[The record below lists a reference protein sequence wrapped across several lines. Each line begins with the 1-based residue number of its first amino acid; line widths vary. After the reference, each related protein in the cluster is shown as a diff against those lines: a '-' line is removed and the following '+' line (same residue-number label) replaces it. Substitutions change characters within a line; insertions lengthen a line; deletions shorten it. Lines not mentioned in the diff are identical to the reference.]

1 MWTRVDSVIYGLGV
15 VAAGA
20 IVLAAIAFLAW
31 TVDRIWDE
39 HVKSVQRMRWAL
51 RDREDEIKA
60 ARLEILEVKTKLE
73 RLEPI
78 KNAGY
83 RATIDLTIDPGS
95 SERIIG
101 MDAET

>member
-15 VAAGA
+15 VAAGS
-20 IVLAAIAFLAW
+20 IVLAAIALVAW
-31 TVDRIWDE
+31 FVNDSWE
-39 HVKSVQRMRWAL
+39 QHVKSVQRMRWAL
-51 RDREDEIKA
+51 SDREDEVKA
-60 ARLEILEVKTKLE
+60 ARLELLEVKTKLE

-83 RATIDLTIDPGS
+83 RATIDLTIDPGA

-101 MDAET
+101 MDHET